1 MALPAAGQPISFGDI
16 NDELG
21 NSTTATLDLKDA
33 SEDLGETSAPYGM
46 DELAGISFSNVTPT
60 FTTDLTA
67 TNASLTGEGK
77 VKTDWVVNLDPTST
91 QGGESFVLRRNTN
104 NTDAF
109 SAWTS
114 VTTTNDDTQ
123 TITGLTAGTLYYF
136 QARGTNDAGSTLS
149 SIVNARATDLAS
161 FTSFTA
167 TTNNDGTGKINLA
180 WEIDNGHPSSL
191 SSFSLKQ
198 STNSN
203 MIGGGLTEIS
213 TTNDGTEALTGLT
226 AGVTYYFQITINNG
240 VGAVN
245 SSIVNAVASSKPT
258 INSFTATRHE
268 TTQGRIDLAWNIS
281 AGTDSLNS
289 ILVTRKAGSQAG
301 ASDTSVTSTTS
312 DTSAAVTGLGLG
324 NAIHF
329 YLRAIND
336 NGTTEAL
343 VNATT
348 RPAPTIDTFSVAGGS
363 SANTITITYATT
375 EADTVTLK
383 EDNTNNGSFETTILD
398 GSSTVDG
405 SQTRTSL
412 NASNSHNYQLTAVGN
427 ASVVTTDDAFPTAA
441 TSWTNNIALIA
452 LSSTSGKKAVDD
464 TMTSTSSPYSSIQV
478 TNPSGN
484 TTVSLSQTG
493 IGGDSLQVRWGAQSN
508 MSDAS
513 SFATSHNDI
522 PQSVTTIYYQL
533 KWFERTD
540 AGYSIFAGTMYDDGT
555 FARSVGPLNTTL
567 SNRVSFTNNGVTDA
581 TTDVDLDFFN
591 DDITADDLP

>member
-167 TTNNDGTGKINLA
+167 TTNNDGAGKINLA

-191 SSFSLKQ
+191 SSFSLKR
-198 STNSN
+198 SVNSN
-203 MIGGGLTEIS
+203 MASATEIS
-213 TTNDGTEALTGLT
+213 TTNDGTEALSSLT

-245 SSIVNAVASSKPT
+245 SSIVNAVASSAPT
-258 INSFTATRHE
+258 INSFAATRSE
-268 TTQGRIDLAWNIS
+268 TVAGRIDLAWNIS

-301 ASDTSVTSTTS
+301 AGDTSVTTNNDGSE
-312 DTSAAVTGLGLG
+312 AVTGLGQG

-329 YLRAIND
+329 YLQAVND
-336 NGTTEAL
+336 NGTTTAL
-343 VNATT
+343 ANATT
-348 RPAPTIDTFSVAGGS
+348 RPAPTIDTFTVAGGS
-363 SANTITITYATT
+363 GAGEIDITYATT

-405 SQTRTSL
+405 SQTRTGL
-412 NASNSHNYQLTAVGN
+412 TATNSHNYQLTATG
-427 ASVVTTDDAFPTAA
+427 AGSVVATDDAFPTAN
-441 TSWTNNIALIA
+441 TSWTNSVSQINLVNNN
-452 LSSTSGKKAVDD
+452 GKKAQVD
-464 TMTSTSSPYSSIQV
+464 TMTSAIQSIQV
-478 TNPSGN
+478 NNPSGN
-484 TTVSLSQTG
+484 TRVEILTNAEG
-493 IGGDSLQVRWGAQSN
+493 ADLQVRWNNLNTGTG
-508 MSDAS
+508 MSAYSD
-513 SFATSHNDI
+513 DI
-522 PQSVTTIYYQL
+522 TNIPSSVTTIYYQL
-533 KWFERTD
+533 KWTEKTEQT
-540 AGYSIFAGTMYDDGT
+540 GVYSPGTGMFDDGT
-555 FARSVGPLNTTL
+555 FARSVGKLDQTFANAI
-567 SNRVSFTNNGVTDA
+567 RWTNNSVTNN
-581 TTDVDLDFFN
+581 TTDVDCDFFN
-591 DDITADDLP
+591 DNITEFDLP

>member
-77 VKTDWVVNLDPTST
+77 IKTDWVVNLDPTGT
-91 QGGESFVLRRNTN
+91 QGGESFILKRSVNSNMSSATN
-104 NTDAF
+104 V
-109 SAWTS
+109 S
-114 VTTTNDDTQ
+114 TTNDDTQ
-123 TITGLTAGTLYYF
+123 TITGLTAGTLHYF
-136 QARGTNDAGSTLS
+136 QATGTNDAGSTNS

-191 SSFSLKQ
+191 SSFSLKR
-198 STNSN
+198 SVNSN
-203 MIGGGLTEIS
+203 MASATEIS

-268 TTQGRIDLAWNIS
+268 TIQGRIDLAWNIS
-281 AGTDSLNS
+281 AGTDSINS

-301 ASDTSVTSTTS
+301 ASDTSVTTNNDGSE
-312 DTSAAVTGLGLG
+312 AITGLGLG
-324 NAIHF
+324 NTIHF
-329 YLRAIND
+329 YLQAIND
-336 NGTTEAL
+336 NGTSTAL
-343 VNATT
+343 ANATT

-383 EDNTNNGSFETTILD
+383 EDNTTDGTFETTFLD

-412 NASNSHNYQLTAVGN
+412 NASNLHTYQITAVGN
-427 ASVVTTDDAFPTAA
+427 ATVTDDDNAFPTAP
-441 TSWTNNIALIA
+441 TSWTNSVGTIA
-452 LSSTSGKKAVDD
+452 LSSTTGKVNQQDTLTSAVNQIAVVNRSGD
-464 TMTSTSSPYSSIQV
+464 STV
-478 TNPSGN
+478 
-484 TTVSLSQTG
+484 VVSQTG
-493 IGGDSLQVRWGAQSN
+493 ISGESLQVRVANNSGMSGAT
-508 MSDAS
+508 
-513 SFATSHNDI
+513 SFANSQTGISYT
-522 PQSVTTIYYQL
+522 PIYYQI
-533 KWFERTD
+533 KWTENFGVGHTVFDED
-540 AGYSIFAGTMYDDGT
+540 NPVDVD
-555 FARSVGPLNTTL
+555 RSNQITW
-567 SNRVSFTNNGVTDA
+567 TNNSVTEQQDIQI
-581 TTDVDLDFFN
+581 DFYNEF
-591 DDITADDLP
+591 

>member
-1 MALPAAGQPISFGDI
+1 MALPAAGQPISFGDM

-67 TNASLTGEGK
+67 TNAGLTGEGK
-77 VKTDWVVNLDPTST
+77 IKTDWVVNLDPTGT
-91 QGGESFVLRRNTN
+91 QGGESFILKRSVNSNMSSATN
-104 NTDAF
+104 V
-109 SAWTS
+109 S
-114 VTTTNDDTQ
+114 TTNDDTQ

-136 QARGTNDAGSTLS
+136 QATGTNDAGSTNS

-191 SSFSLKQ
+191 SSFSLKR

-268 TTQGRIDLAWNIS
+268 TIQGRIDLAWNIS

-289 ILVTRKAGSQAG
+289 ILVTRKAGSEAG
-301 ASDTSVTSTTS
+301 AGDTSVTTNNDGSE
-312 DTSAAVTGLGLG
+312 AVTGLGLG

-329 YLRAIND
+329 YLQAIND
-336 NGTTEAL
+336 NGTTTAL
-343 VNATT
+343 ANATT
-348 RPAPTIDTFSVAGGS
+348 RPAPTIDTFTVAGGS
-363 SANTITITYATT
+363 GAGEIDITYATT

-405 SQTRTSL
+405 SQTRTGL
-412 NASNSHNYQLTAVGN
+412 TATNSHNYQLTAVGN
-427 ASVVTTDDAFPTAA
+427 ASVVATDDAFPTAN
-441 TSWTNNIALIA
+441 TSWTNSVSQINLVNN
-452 LSSTSGKKAVDD
+452 TGKQNQVDS
-464 TMTSTSSPYSSIQV
+464 MTSAIVAIQV
-478 TNPSGN
+478 NGPSGN
-484 TTVSLSQTG
+484 TSVSVGTNAEGADLQIRWNDANTG
-493 IGGDSLQVRWGAQSN
+493 TG
-508 MSDAS
+508 MSSYAD
-513 SFATSHNDI
+513 SHNDI
-522 PQSVTTIYYQL
+522 PSSVTTIYYQM
-533 KWFERTD
+533 KWTEKTEQT
-540 AGYSIFAGTMYDDGT
+540 GVYSPGTGMFDDGT
-555 FARSVGPLNTTL
+555 FARSVGKLDQTFANAITW
-567 SNRVSFTNNGVTDA
+567 TNNSVTNN
-581 TTDVDLDFFN
+581 TTDVDCDFFN
-591 DDITADDLP
+591 DNITEFDLP

>member
-33 SEDLGETSAPYGM
+33 SIDLGETAAPYGM

-67 TNASLTGEGK
+67 TNAGLTGEGK
-77 VKTDWVVNLDPTST
+77 IKTDWVVNLDPTGT
-91 QGGESFVLRRNTN
+91 QGGESFILKRSVNSNMSSATN
-104 NTDAF
+104 V
-109 SAWTS
+109 S
-114 VTTTNDDTQ
+114 TTNDDTQ

-136 QARGTNDAGSTLS
+136 QATGTNDAGSTNS

-191 SSFSLKQ
+191 SSFSLKR

-245 SSIVNAVASSKPT
+245 SSIVNAVASSKPG

-268 TTQGRIDLAWNIS
+268 TIQGRIDLAWNIS
-281 AGTDSLNS
+281 AGTDSINS

-301 ASDTSVTSTTS
+301 AGDTSVTTNNDGSE
-312 DTSAAVTGLGLG
+312 AVTGLGLG

-329 YLRAIND
+329 YLQAIND
-336 NGTTEAL
+336 NGTTTAL
-343 VNATT
+343 ANATT
-348 RPAPTIDTFSVAGGS
+348 RPAPTIDTFTVAGGS
-363 SANTITITYATT
+363 GAGEIDITYATT

-405 SQTRTSL
+405 SQTRTGL
-412 NASNSHNYQLTAVGN
+412 TATNSHNYQLTAVGN
-427 ASVVTTDDAFPTAA
+427 ASVVATDDAFPTAN
-441 TSWTNNIALIA
+441 TSWTNSVSQINLVNNN
-452 LSSTSGKKAVDD
+452 GKKAQVD
-464 TMTSTSSPYSSIQV
+464 TMTSAIVAIQV

-484 TTVSLSQTG
+484 TSVSVGTNAEG
-493 IGGDSLQVRWGAQSN
+493 ADLQVRWNDANTGTG
-508 MSDAS
+508 MSSYAD
-513 SFATSHNDI
+513 SHNDI
-522 PQSVTTIYYQL
+522 PSSVTTIYYQM
-533 KWFERTD
+533 KWTEKTEQT
-540 AGYSIFAGTMYDDGT
+540 GVYSPGTGMFDDGSFEGSVGKLDQT
-555 FARSVGPLNTTL
+555 FANAITW
-567 SNRVSFTNNGVTDA
+567 TNNSVTNN
-581 TTDVDLDFFN
+581 TTDVDCDFFN
-591 DDITADDLP
+591 DNITEFDLP

>member
-33 SEDLGETSAPYGM
+33 SIDLGETAAPYGM

-67 TNASLTGEGK
+67 TNAGLTGEGK
-77 VKTDWVVNLDPTST
+77 IKTDWVVNLDPTGT
-91 QGGESFVLRRNTN
+91 QGGESFILKRSVNSNMSSATN
-104 NTDAF
+104 V
-109 SAWTS
+109 S
-114 VTTTNDDTQ
+114 TTNDDTQ

-136 QARGTNDAGSTLS
+136 QATGTNDAGSTNS

-191 SSFSLKQ
+191 SSFSLKR

-245 SSIVNAVASSKPT
+245 SSIVNAVASSKPG

-268 TTQGRIDLAWNIS
+268 TIQGRIDLAWNIS

-301 ASDTSVTSTTS
+301 AGDTSVTTNNDGSE
-312 DTSAAVTGLGLG
+312 AVTGLGLG

-329 YLRAIND
+329 YLQAIND
-336 NGTTEAL
+336 NGTSTAL
-343 VNATT
+343 ANATT

-412 NASNSHNYQLTAVGN
+412 NASNNHNYQLTAVGN
-427 ASVVTTDDAFPTAA
+427 ASVVATDDAFPTAP
-441 TSWTNNIALIA
+441 TSWTNNTADIV
-452 LSSTSGKKAVDD
+452 LSSTTGKVNQQDTLTTNNLNLAVA
-464 TMTSTSSPYSSIQV
+464 
-478 TNPSGN
+478 NPSGN
-484 TTVSLSQTG
+484 TTVVCSQTG
-493 IGGDSLQVRWGAQSN
+493 IGGESLQVSWGVLSN
-508 MSDAS
+508 MSDQS
-513 SFATSHNDI
+513 SFANSHTNI
-522 PQSVTTIYYQL
+522 PASATTIYYRV
-533 KWFERTD
+533 KWTEAFGVGHTVFDED
-540 AGYSIFAGTMYDDGT
+540 NAL
-555 FARSVGPLNTTL
+555 SVDRDNQITW
-567 SNRVSFTNNGVTDA
+567 TNNSVTSQQGFE
-581 TTDVDLDFFN
+581 LDFYNEF
-591 DDITADDLP
+591 

>member
-33 SEDLGETSAPYGM
+33 SIDLGETAAPYGM

-67 TNASLTGEGK
+67 TNAGLTGEGK
-77 VKTDWVVNLDPTST
+77 IKTDWVVNLDPTGT
-91 QGGESFVLRRNTN
+91 QGGESFILKRSVNSNMSSATN
-104 NTDAF
+104 V
-109 SAWTS
+109 S
-114 VTTTNDDTQ
+114 TTNDDTQ

-136 QARGTNDAGSTLS
+136 QATGTNDAGSTNS

-191 SSFSLKQ
+191 SSFSLKR

-245 SSIVNAVASSKPT
+245 SSIVNAVASSKPG

-268 TTQGRIDLAWNIS
+268 TIQGRIDLAWNIS
-281 AGTDSLNS
+281 AGTDSINS

-301 ASDTSVTSTTS
+301 AGDTSVTTNNDGSE
-312 DTSAAVTGLGLG
+312 AVTGLGLG

-329 YLRAIND
+329 YLQAIND
-336 NGTTEAL
+336 NGTTTAL
-343 VNATT
+343 ANATT
-348 RPAPTIDTFSVAGGS
+348 RPAPTIDTFTVAGGS
-363 SANTITITYATT
+363 GAGEIDITYATT

-412 NASNSHNYQLTAVGN
+412 NASNNHNYQLTAVGN
-427 ASVVTTDDAFPTAA
+427 ASVVATDDAFPTAP
-441 TSWTNNIALIA
+441 TSWTNNTADIV
-452 LSSTSGKKAVDD
+452 LSSTTGKVNQQDTLTTNNLNLAVA
-464 TMTSTSSPYSSIQV
+464 
-478 TNPSGN
+478 NPSGN
-484 TTVSLSQTG
+484 TTVVCSQTG
-493 IGGDSLQVRWGAQSN
+493 IGGESLQVSWGVLSN
-508 MSDAS
+508 MSDQS
-513 SFATSHNDI
+513 SFANSHTNI
-522 PQSVTTIYYQL
+522 PASATTIYYRV
-533 KWFERTD
+533 KWTEAFGVGHTVFDED
-540 AGYSIFAGTMYDDGT
+540 NAL
-555 FARSVGPLNTTL
+555 SVDRDNQITW
-567 SNRVSFTNNGVTDA
+567 TNNSVTSQQGFE
-581 TTDVDLDFFN
+581 LDFYNEF
-591 DDITADDLP
+591 

>member
-167 TTNNDGTGKINLA
+167 TTNNDGAGKINLA

-191 SSFSLKQ
+191 SSFSLKR
-198 STNSN
+198 SVNSN
-203 MIGGGLTEIS
+203 MASATEIS
-213 TTNDGTEALTGLT
+213 TTNDGTEALSSLT

-245 SSIVNAVASSKPT
+245 SSIVNAVASSAPT
-258 INSFTATRHE
+258 INSFAATRSE
-268 TTQGRIDLAWNIS
+268 TVAGRIDLAWNIS

-301 ASDTSVTSTTS
+301 AGDTSVTTNNDGSE
-312 DTSAAVTGLGLG
+312 AVTGLGQG

-329 YLRAIND
+329 YLQAVND
-336 NGTTEAL
+336 NGTTTAL
-343 VNATT
+343 ANATT
-348 RPAPTIDTFSVAGGS
+348 RPAPTIDTFTVAGGS
-363 SANTITITYATT
+363 GAGEIDITYATT

-405 SQTRTSL
+405 SQTRTGL
-412 NASNSHNYQLTAVGN
+412 TATNSHNYQLTATG
-427 ASVVTTDDAFPTAA
+427 AGSVVATDDAFPTAN
-441 TSWTNNIALIA
+441 TSWTNSVSQINLVNNN
-452 LSSTSGKKAVDD
+452 GKKAQVD
-464 TMTSTSSPYSSIQV
+464 TMTSAIQSIQV
-478 TNPSGN
+478 NNPSGN
-484 TTVSLSQTG
+484 TRVEILTNAEG
-493 IGGDSLQVRWGAQSN
+493 ADLQVRWNNLNTGTG
-508 MSDAS
+508 MSAYSD
-513 SFATSHNDI
+513 DI
-522 PQSVTTIYYQL
+522 TNIPSSVTTIYYQL
-533 KWFERTD
+533 KWTEKTEQRLVYIHREQVCLMMER
-540 AGYSIFAGTMYDDGT
+540 
-555 FARSVGPLNTTL
+555 
-567 SNRVSFTNNGVTDA
+567 SNVQLVNLTRHFQMR
-581 TTDVDLDFFN
+581 
-591 DDITADDLP
+591 

>member
-1 MALPAAGQPISFGDI
+1 MALPAAGQPISFGDM

-91 QGGESFVLRRNTN
+91 QGGESFLLKRSVNSNMSSATNVSTVNDNTE
-104 NTDAF
+104 
-109 SAWTS
+109 
-114 VTTTNDDTQ
+114 

-136 QARGTNDAGSTLS
+136 QATGTNDAGSTNS

-191 SSFSLKQ
+191 SSFSLKR

-268 TTQGRIDLAWNIS
+268 TIQGRIDLAWNIS

-289 ILVTRKAGSQAG
+289 ILVTRKAGSEAG
-301 ASDTSVTSTTS
+301 AGDTSVTTNNDGSE
-312 DTSAAVTGLGLG
+312 AVTGLGLG

-329 YLRAIND
+329 YLQAIND
-336 NGTTEAL
+336 NGTSTAL
-343 VNATT
+343 ANATT

-412 NASNSHNYQLTAVGN
+412 NASNNHNYQLTAVGN
-427 ASVVTTDDAFPTAA
+427 ASVVATDDAFPTAP
-441 TSWTNNIALIA
+441 TSWTNNTADIV
-452 LSSTSGKKAVDD
+452 LSSTTGKVNQQDTLTTNNLNLAVA
-464 TMTSTSSPYSSIQV
+464 
-478 TNPSGN
+478 NPSGN
-484 TTVSLSQTG
+484 TTVVCSQTG
-493 IGGDSLQVRWGAQSN
+493 IGGESLQVSWGVLSN
-508 MSDAS
+508 MSDQS
-513 SFATSHNDI
+513 SFANSHTNI
-522 PQSVTTIYYQL
+522 PASATTIYYRV
-533 KWFERTD
+533 KWTEAFGVGHTVFDED
-540 AGYSIFAGTMYDDGT
+540 NAL
-555 FARSVGPLNTTL
+555 SVDRDNQITW
-567 SNRVSFTNNGVTDA
+567 TNNSVTSQQGFE
-581 TTDVDLDFFN
+581 LDFYNEF
-591 DDITADDLP
+591 

>member
-33 SEDLGETSAPYGM
+33 STDLGETAAPYGM

-77 VKTDWVVNLDPTST
+77 IKTDWVVNLDPTGT
-91 QGGESFVLRRNTN
+91 QGGESFILKRSVNSNMSSATN
-104 NTDAF
+104 V
-109 SAWTS
+109 S
-114 VTTTNDDTQ
+114 TTNDDTQ
-123 TITGLTAGTLYYF
+123 TITGLTAGTLHYF
-136 QARGTNDAGSTLS
+136 QATGTNDAGSTNS

-167 TTNNDGTGKINLA
+167 TTNNDGAGKINLA

-191 SSFSLKQ
+191 SSFSLKR
-198 STNSN
+198 SVNSN
-203 MIGGGLTEIS
+203 MASATEIS
-213 TTNDGTEALTGLT
+213 TTNDGTEALSSLT

-245 SSIVNAVASSKPT
+245 SSIVNAVASSAPT
-258 INSFTATRHE
+258 INSFAATRSE
-268 TTQGRIDLAWNIS
+268 TVAGRIDLAWNIS

-301 ASDTSVTSTTS
+301 AGDTSVTTS
-312 DTSAAVTGLGLG
+312 NDGSEAVTSLGLG

-329 YLRAIND
+329 YLQAIND
-336 NGTTEAL
+336 NGTTTAL
-343 VNATT
+343 ANATT
-348 RPAPTIDTFSVAGGS
+348 RPAPTIDTFTVAGGDD
-363 SANTITITYATT
+363 ANSITITYATT

-405 SQTRTSL
+405 SQTRTGL
-412 NASNSHNYQLTAVGN
+412 TATNSHNYQLTATG
-427 ASVVTTDDAFPTAA
+427 AGSVVATDDAFPTAN
-441 TSWTNNIALIA
+441 TSWTNSVSQINLVNNN
-452 LSSTSGKKAVDD
+452 GKKVQVD
-464 TMTSTSSPYSSIQV
+464 TMTSAIVAIQV

-484 TTVSLSQTG
+484 TSVSVGTNAEG
-493 IGGDSLQVRWGAQSN
+493 ADLQVRWNDANTGTG
-508 MSDAS
+508 MSSYAD
-513 SFATSHNDI
+513 SHNDI
-522 PQSVTTIYYQL
+522 PSSVTTIYYQM
-533 KWFERTD
+533 KWTEKTEQT
-540 AGYSIFAGTMYDDGT
+540 GVYSPGTGMFDDGSFDGSVGKLDQT
-555 FARSVGPLNTTL
+555 FANAITW
-567 SNRVSFTNNGVTDA
+567 TNNSVTNN
-581 TTDVDLDFFN
+581 TTDVDCDFFN
-591 DDITADDLP
+591 DNITEFDLP

>member
-1 MALPAAGQPISFGDI
+1 MALPAAGQPISFGDM

-60 FTTDLTA
+60 FTTDLTV

-91 QGGESFVLRRNTN
+91 QGGESFLLKRSVNSNMSSATNVSTVNDNTE
-104 NTDAF
+104 
-109 SAWTS
+109 
-114 VTTTNDDTQ
+114 

-136 QARGTNDAGSTLS
+136 QATGTNDAGSTNS

-191 SSFSLKQ
+191 SSFSLKR

-245 SSIVNAVASSKPT
+245 SSIVNAVASSKPG

-268 TTQGRIDLAWNIS
+268 TIQGRIDLAWNIS
-281 AGTDSLNS
+281 AGTDSINS

-301 ASDTSVTSTTS
+301 AGDTSVTTNNDGSE
-312 DTSAAVTGLGLG
+312 AVTGLGQG

-329 YLRAIND
+329 YLQAVND
-336 NGTTEAL
+336 NGTTTAL
-343 VNATT
+343 ANATT
-348 RPAPTIDTFSVAGGS
+348 RPAPTIDTFTVAGGS
-363 SANTITITYATT
+363 GAGEIDITYATT

-405 SQTRTSL
+405 SQTRTGL
-412 NASNSHNYQLTAVGN
+412 TATNSHNYQLTATG
-427 ASVVTTDDAFPTAA
+427 AGSVVATDDAFPTAN
-441 TSWTNNIALIA
+441 TSWTNSVSQINLVNNN
-452 LSSTSGKKAVDD
+452 GKKAQVD
-464 TMTSTSSPYSSIQV
+464 TMTSAIVAIQV

-484 TTVSLSQTG
+484 TSVSVGTNAEG
-493 IGGDSLQVRWGAQSN
+493 ADLQVRWNDANTGTG
-508 MSDAS
+508 MSSYAD
-513 SFATSHNDI
+513 SHNDI
-522 PQSVTTIYYQL
+522 PSSVTTIYYQM
-533 KWFERTD
+533 KWTEKTEQT
-540 AGYSIFAGTMYDDGT
+540 GVYSPGTGMFDDGS
-555 FARSVGPLNTTL
+555 FEGSVGKLDQ
-567 SNRVSFTNNGVTDA
+567 SFANAITWTNNSVTNN
-581 TTDVDLDFFN
+581 TTDVDCDFFN
-591 DDITADDLP
+591 DNITEFDLP

>member
-33 SEDLGETSAPYGM
+33 SEDLGETAAPYGM

-67 TNASLTGEGK
+67 TNAGLTGEGK
-77 VKTDWVVNLDPTST
+77 IKTDWVVNLDPTGT
-91 QGGESFVLRRNTN
+91 QGGESFILKRSVNSNMSSATN
-104 NTDAF
+104 V
-109 SAWTS
+109 S
-114 VTTTNDDTQ
+114 TTNDDTQ

-136 QARGTNDAGSTLS
+136 QATGTNDAGSTNS

-191 SSFSLKQ
+191 SSFSLKR

-245 SSIVNAVASSKPT
+245 SSIVNAVASSKPG

-268 TTQGRIDLAWNIS
+268 TIQGRIDLAWNIS
-281 AGTDSLNS
+281 AGTDSINS

-301 ASDTSVTSTTS
+301 AGDTSVTTNNDGSE
-312 DTSAAVTGLGLG
+312 AVTGLGLG

-329 YLRAIND
+329 YLQAIND
-336 NGTTEAL
+336 NGTSTAL
-343 VNATT
+343 ANATT

-412 NASNSHNYQLTAVGN
+412 NASNNHNYQLTAVGN
-427 ASVVTTDDAFPTAA
+427 ASVVATDDAFPTAP
-441 TSWTNNIALIA
+441 TSWTNNTADIV
-452 LSSTSGKKAVDD
+452 LSSTTGKVNQQDTLTTNNLNLAVA
-464 TMTSTSSPYSSIQV
+464 
-478 TNPSGN
+478 NPSGN
-484 TTVSLSQTG
+484 TTVVCSQTG
-493 IGGDSLQVRWGAQSN
+493 IGGESLQVSWGVLSN
-508 MSDAS
+508 MSDQS
-513 SFATSHNDI
+513 SFANSHTNI
-522 PQSVTTIYYQL
+522 P
-533 KWFERTD
+533 
-540 AGYSIFAGTMYDDGT
+540 SIRNNY
-555 FARSVGPLNTTL
+555 LL
-567 SNRVSFTNNGVTDA
+567 SCQMD
-581 TTDVDLDFFN
+581 
-591 DDITADDLP
+591 

>member
-1 MALPAAGQPISFGDI
+1 MALPAAGQPISFGDM

-91 QGGESFVLRRNTN
+91 QGGESFLLKRSVNSNMSSATNVSTVNDNTE
-104 NTDAF
+104 
-109 SAWTS
+109 
-114 VTTTNDDTQ
+114 

-136 QARGTNDAGSTLS
+136 QATGTNDAGSTNS

-191 SSFSLKQ
+191 SSFSLKR

-245 SSIVNAVASSKPT
+245 SSIVNAVASSKPG

-268 TTQGRIDLAWNIS
+268 TIQGRIDLAWNIS
-281 AGTDSLNS
+281 AGTDSINS

-301 ASDTSVTSTTS
+301 AGDTSVTTNNDGSE
-312 DTSAAVTGLGLG
+312 AVTGLGLG

-329 YLRAIND
+329 YLQAIND
-336 NGTTEAL
+336 NGTSTAL
-343 VNATT
+343 ANATT

-412 NASNSHNYQLTAVGN
+412 NASNNHNYQLTAVGN
-427 ASVVTTDDAFPTAA
+427 ASVVATDDAFPTAP
-441 TSWTNNIALIA
+441 TSWTNNTADIV
-452 LSSTSGKKAVDD
+452 LSSTTGKVNQQDTLTTNNLNLAVA
-464 TMTSTSSPYSSIQV
+464 
-478 TNPSGN
+478 NPSGN
-484 TTVSLSQTG
+484 TTVVCSQTG
-493 IGGDSLQVRWGAQSN
+493 IGGESLQVSWGVLSN
-508 MSDAS
+508 MSDQS
-513 SFATSHNDI
+513 SFANSHTNI
-522 PQSVTTIYYQL
+522 PASATTIYYRV
-533 KWFERTD
+533 KWTEAFGVGHTVFDED
-540 AGYSIFAGTMYDDGT
+540 NAL
-555 FARSVGPLNTTL
+555 SVDRDNQITW
-567 SNRVSFTNNGVTDA
+567 TNNSVTSQQGFE
-581 TTDVDLDFFN
+581 LDFYNEF
-591 DDITADDLP
+591 